1 MFDPVTARYAIQML
15 KKYVPD
21 LADVLEH
28 LNGDGPALQM
38 HITLT
43 QAEIR
48 ELQRLIQTQGNE
60 LSTLGTTVSGHTGEI
75 SDLQSDV
82 LDLQN
87 AEPERPRPTEI
98 ALMLLTS
105 AMDAEI
111 RDLRKQVTT
120 LSAQVSALAT

>member
-60 LSTLGTTVSGHTGEI
+60 LSNLGTTVSGHTGEI

>member
-1 MFDPVTARYAIQML
+1 MFDPVTARYAIKML

-38 HITLT
+38 HITIT

-48 ELQRLIQTQGNE
+48 ELQRLIQAQETQV
-60 LSTLGTTVSGHTGEI
+60 SSLGTTVSGHTGEI

-87 AEPERPRPTEI
+87 AEPERPLPTEI

-105 AMDAEI
+105 AMGAEI
-111 RDLRKQVTT
+111 RDLQ
-120 LSAQVSALAT
+120 AQVATRNAQVAAILT

>member
-21 LADVLEH
+21 LSDVLEH

-48 ELQRLIQTQGNE
+48 ELQRLIQTQGTE

-82 LDLQN
+82 LALQN

-111 RDLRKQVTT
+111 RDLRKQVTV
-120 LSAQVSALAT
+120 LSAQVAAITT